1 MVVGRIFFSGG
12 DGGVCVGGGDFFL
25 PSFFFLKK
33 PSFLNNLKSPNQM
46 YVRVSEG
53 VSELETVCL

>member
-1 MVVGRIFFSGG
+1 MVGRIFFSGG
-12 DGGVCVGGGDFFL
+12 DGGVCVVGGGIFL
-25 PSFFFLKK
+25 PRFFLKK

-53 VSELETVCL
+53 VSE